1 LQDRRVRLLL
11 STKEKGYKQDLT
23 DANLRGTNLTGVT
36 LEGATLRRAIL
47 SDALLTNAILKDAT
61 LTEAQAVNA
70 DFTGA
75 CLTGA
80 TLEAWNIDSSTTLKN
95 IDCEY
100 VFLRETPDAKG
111 SRERRPHNPDKVFQ
125 PGDFEKFFKEMLDE
139 VQILIRNG
147 IDPIAF
153 RAAFQQIM
161 EQNSDITH
169 DAIKSVEK
177 QGEDMLV
184 TLQVPEGTDKG
195 KVERDW
201 DSGYQLGLKEGR
213 TTALLESAP
222 KFEKL
227 AFLLAEKDITTIQ
240 RTEVM
245 TGNDQGQ
252 RIHIRGSVNQSAVIL
267 GDHNTVTNQI
277 NQLGDSQT
285 QAQLK
290 DLLLQLTAAIEAE
303 LTLAEDE
310 KADALA
316 EVSELAAAG
325 QAPNDGSM
333 KKTAKR
339 SLNVLKGITLGIGE
353 TTKLATTAKG
363 LLEAIALLFSL

>member
-1 LQDRRVRLLL
+1 
-11 STKEKGYKQDLT
+11 
-23 DANLRGTNLTGVT
+23 
-36 LEGATLRRAIL
+36 
-47 SDALLTNAILKDAT
+47 
-61 LTEAQAVNA
+61 
-70 DFTGA
+70 
-75 CLTGA
+75 
-80 TLEAWNIDSSTTLKN
+80 
-95 IDCEY
+95 
-100 VFLRETPDAKG
+100 
-111 SRERRPHNPDKVFQ
+111 
-125 PGDFEKFFKEMLDE
+125 
-139 VQILIRNG
+139 
-147 IDPIAF
+147 
-153 RAAFQQIM
+153 
-161 EQNSDITH
+161 
-169 DAIKSVEK
+169 
-177 QGEDMLV
+177 
-184 TLQVPEGTDKG
+184 
-195 KVERDW
+195 
-201 DSGYQLGLKEGR
+201 
-213 TTALLESAP
+213 TALLESAP

-252 RIHIRGSVNQSAVIL
+252 RIHIQGNVSQSAVSL
-267 GDHNTVTNQI
+267 GDNNTVTNQI

-353 TTKLATTAKG
+353 TTNLATTAKG
-363 LLEAIALLFSL
+363 LLDAITLLFSL